1 MAETKKPLEEV
12 SVEDAEAMFANAAK
26 ALGGNRGR
34 SAGFRRVSIPVEEP
48 VRPEPL
54 PVEKPPKAK
63 TTQSERGSRYLRRR
77 EEEEAE
83 EVRVYEPSEQAA
95 EAPEEPER
103 YDFAATTIIPS
114 AVTFDY
120 GDEYE
125 DDEEYDDEELT
136 NEMLEEEI
144 AFSALEAALNRHA
157 EVYGDPRKNRKN
169 RYHDYGFGMGITFDG
184 PSYDDDDEDDI

>member
-12 SVEDAEAMFANAAK
+12 STEDAAAMFANAAK
-26 ALGGNRGR
+26 ALGGDRGR

-54 PVEKPPKAK
+54 PLEEPPKAK
-63 TTQSERGSRYLRRR
+63 TKQSERGSQYLRRR

-83 EVRVYEPSEQAA
+83 EVRVYELSEPAS
-95 EAPEEPER
+95 EAPEEQER
-103 YDFAATTIIPS
+103 YDFAATTVIPS

-120 GDEYE
+120 GEEY
-125 DDEEYDDEELT
+125 DEEYDEEELT

-144 AFSALEAALNRHA
+144 AFSALAAALDRHA
-157 EVYGDPRKNRKN
+157 DVYGDPRKNRKN